1 MQRYESKGSIT
12 SVTSLSRGGEKKIP
26 PTHMIVQRD
35 NDNQLVLLPLTHLV
49 NGSVTRIKVNSTV
62 TFKSDLTNR
71 EQERGRVIIL
81 GSKEVCMEQLQ
92 VFEMVA
98 DIGSQNIIDND
109 NGKVNKNQE
118 HEKTRKVIVLNE
130 ISFWYL
136 EKQFATSFDGYKHV
150 SSGLVA
156 KPSTSSI
163 KQVTNIVKEKHNI
176 KSKYLSLDDDMNGL
190 SSNEDEEVCVS
201 SNDSSTNNILSN
213 ELVSNSATV
222 VPKTKITNSST
233 NDVHID
239 YQDEPTRSTKSKII
253 ISSQSRNNKNSSESN
268 TTTLD
273 SSSFEQEEQVQDM
286 NDADIVCRYEFL
298 SKKCNKLSKEN
309 AELQLECDRLT
320 TENQVLKRT
329 TMPIPDAAGRQWII
343 NMGQFFSRKV
353 PGSNIAKY
361 ATALGIDDPRD
372 QIACIEDT
380 TSNTTRQVIR
390 LLYSSDK
397 LLTMSGTEVPQSRR
411 SAIRAFAE
419 SQKGPISKHKFNEAI
434 NGVFRSKKNEFKNQQ
449 SGNSNKSNKKSVCLN
464 TGEKTSKQ
472 VLNKNQQLQSGDPT
486 SDKENTNV
494 RNNHEDN

>member
-1 MQRYESKGSIT
+1 
-12 SVTSLSRGGEKKIP
+12 
-26 PTHMIVQRD
+26 
-35 NDNQLVLLPLTHLV
+35 
-49 NGSVTRIKVNSTV
+49 
-62 TFKSDLTNR
+62 
-71 EQERGRVIIL
+71 
-81 GSKEVCMEQLQ
+81 
-92 VFEMVA
+92 
-98 DIGSQNIIDND
+98 
-109 NGKVNKNQE
+109 
-118 HEKTRKVIVLNE
+118 
-130 ISFWYL
+130 
-136 EKQFATSFDGYKHV
+136 
-150 SSGLVA
+150 
-156 KPSTSSI
+156 
-163 KQVTNIVKEKHNI
+163 QVTNIVKEKHNI
-176 KSKYLSLDDDMNGL
+176 KSKHLSLDDDMNGL

-273 SSSFEQEEQVQDM
+273 SSKFEQEEQVQDM

-372 QIACIEDT
+372 LIACIEDT

>member
-1 MQRYESKGSIT
+1 MQRYESKGSII
-12 SVTSLSRGGEKKIP
+12 SVTSSSRGGEKKIP

-49 NGSVTRIKVNSTV
+49 NCSVTRIKVNSTV

-71 EQERGRVIIL
+71 KQERGIVIIL

-118 HEKTRKVIVLNE
+118 HEKNK
-130 ISFWYL
+130 
-136 EKQFATSFDGYKHV
+136 
-150 SSGLVA
+150 
-156 KPSTSSI
+156 
-163 KQVTNIVKEKHNI
+163 
-176 KSKYLSLDDDMNGL
+176 KSNMNGL

-273 SSSFEQEEQVQDM
+273 SSKFEQEEQVQDM

-372 QIACIEDT
+372 LIACIEDT

>member
-12 SVTSLSRGGEKKIP
+12 SVTSSSRGGEKKIP

-71 EQERGRVIIL
+71 KQERGRVIIL

-118 HEKTRKVIVLNE
+118 HEKNKKSNK
-130 ISFWYL
+130 
-136 EKQFATSFDGYKHV
+136 KQFATSFDGYKHV

-176 KSKYLSLDDDMNGL
+176 KSKHLSLDDDMNGL

-273 SSSFEQEEQVQDM
+273 SSKFEQEEQVQDM

-372 QIACIEDT
+372 LIACIEDT

-411 SAIRAFAE
+411 SAIRVAFAE